1 MGNHSDHGHGSSK
14 KAVFGAP
21 LIMGLSFWLFAFFFL
36 SFCDGPGHHASAGNH
51 DMGSGAASHE
61 TKHEGHTSGADSS
74 KTAISVEEAHH

>member
-36 SFCDGPGHHASAGNH
+36 SFCDGPGHHAAAGNH
-51 DMGSGAASHE
+51 DAGSGAATHE
-61 TKHEGHTSGADSS
+61 AQGASPDST